1 MILSLSEGYRITN
14 HINIYIDGEL
24 SPQLRGATTQGRSQ
38 TLLDGRAH
46 FLKHTT
52 PIVSYIASYWHA
64 GSYVRLFIGVLKSA
78 KYD

>member
-1 MILSLSEGYRITN
+1 MAHSSLCILG
-14 HINIYIDGEL
+14 
-24 SPQLRGATTQGRSQ
+24 QGRSQ
-38 TLLDGRAH
+38 ISPDDRAH

-64 GSYVRLFIGVLKSA
+64 GSYVRLFTGVLKSA